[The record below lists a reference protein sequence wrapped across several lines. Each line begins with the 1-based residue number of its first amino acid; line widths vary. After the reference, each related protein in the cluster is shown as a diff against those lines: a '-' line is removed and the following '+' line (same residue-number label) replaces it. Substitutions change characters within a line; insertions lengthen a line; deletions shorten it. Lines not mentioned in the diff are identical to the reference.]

1 MNNWKQ
7 MNFRKV
13 MGIIIG
19 NILIG
24 VGIGIF
30 KYSHMGNDPFS
41 AMVLRLHEFQPLSY
55 ALFLILVNSFFF
67 LWELIFGRKYIGVG
81 TIINWFLVGYV
92 VQYSIE
98 FLEGNFPVLESFLI
112 RLVTVI
118 IGVLITGLG
127 ISLYQT
133 ADSGVAPFDSL
144 PLIVRDRTN
153 IPYFWARIFFD
164 AICAA
169 VAFFA
174 GGLIGLGTL
183 ACAFGFGPVVSFF
196 NKTVSEKLIPAD

>member
-1 MNNWKQ
+1 MNKLKELNS
-7 MNFRKV
+7 RKV
-13 MGIIIG
+13 MGIMIG

-41 AMVLRLHEFQPLSY
+41 AMVLRLHDFQPLSY
-55 ALFLILVNSFFF
+55 AVFLILVNTFIFV
-67 LWELIFGRKYIGVG
+67 WELILGRKYIGLG

-92 VQYSIE
+92 VQYSIG
-98 FLEGNFPVLESFLI
+98 FLEGNFPVLESFFLRFGI
-112 RLVTVI
+112 VI
-118 IGVLITGLG
+118 IAVLITGLG
-127 ISLYQT
+127 LSLYQT
-133 ADSGVAPFDSL
+133 ADSGVAPYDSL
-144 PLIVRDRTN
+144 PLIVADKTR

-169 VAFFA
+169 IAFLA

-196 NKTVSEKLIPAD
+196 NKTVSEKLMPTD